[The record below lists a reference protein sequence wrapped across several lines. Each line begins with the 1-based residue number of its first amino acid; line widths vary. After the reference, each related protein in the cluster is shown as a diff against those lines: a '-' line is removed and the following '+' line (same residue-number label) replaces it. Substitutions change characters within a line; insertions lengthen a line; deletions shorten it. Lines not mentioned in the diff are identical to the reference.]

1 MDIFGKSVSVSLQC
15 LHLLL
20 LLPPALP
27 MAAYAQSA
35 PAPAPAT
42 MSTPAATPTLPAKAG
57 APNIVIYGD
66 SLSAAYGLPQGA
78 GWPTLLQERLKQKK
92 FNYNVVNVS
101 ISGETSAGG
110 AARIALTVRETR
122 PAVLVLA
129 LGANDGL
136 RGLPV
141 AQLRDNLAAIIKAA
155 KAVKCQVIVVGMRMP
170 PNYGQRY
177 TEQFQSSFTDL
188 AKAQRLALV
197 PFLLEGVAQR
207 PELFQQDQLH
217 PTEAAQPLILENVWK
232 ALNPLLKK

>member
-1 MDIFGKSVSVSLQC
+1 
-15 LHLLL
+15 
-20 LLPPALP
+20 
-27 MAAYAQSA
+27 
-35 PAPAPAT
+35 
-42 MSTPAATPTLPAKAG
+42 MSTPAALPAKPG

-92 FNYNVVNVS
+92 FNYNVVNAS

-110 AARIALTVRETR
+110 AARIAITVRETR

-141 AQLRDNLAAIIKAA
+141 
-155 KAVKCQVIVVGMRMP
+155 
-170 PNYGQRY
+170 
-177 TEQFQSSFTDL
+177 EQFQSSFTDL

-217 PTEAAQPLILENVWK
+217 PTEAAQPLILENIWK
-232 ALNPLLKK
+232 ALQPLLKK

>member
-1 MDIFGKSVSVSLQC
+1 
-15 LHLLL
+15 
-20 LLPPALP
+20 

-35 PAPAPAT
+35 SAPAT
-42 MSTPAATPTLPAKAG
+42 MSTPAALPAKPG

-92 FNYNVVNVS
+92 FNYNVVNAS

-110 AARIALTVRETR
+110 AARIAITVRETR

-155 KAVKCQVIVVGMRMP
+155 RAVKCQVIVVGMRMP

-217 PTEAAQPLILENVWK
+217 PTEAAQPLILENIWK
-232 ALNPLLKK
+232 ALQPLLEK

>member
-1 MDIFGKSVSVSLQC
+1 
-15 LHLLL
+15 
-20 LLPPALP
+20 

-35 PAPAPAT
+35 SAPAT
-42 MSTPAATPTLPAKAG
+42 MSTPAALPAKPG

-92 FNYNVVNVS
+92 FNYNVVNAS

-110 AARIALTVRETR
+110 AARIAITVRETR

-217 PTEAAQPLILENVWK
+217 PTEAAQPLILENIWK
-232 ALNPLLKK
+232 ALQPLLKK

>member
-1 MDIFGKSVSVSLQC
+1 
-15 LHLLL
+15 
-20 LLPPALP
+20 

-92 FNYNVVNVS
+92 FNYNVVNAS

>member
-1 MDIFGKSVSVSLQC
+1 
-15 LHLLL
+15 
-20 LLPPALP
+20 

-35 PAPAPAT
+35 SALAT
-42 MSTPAATPTLPAKAG
+42 MSTPAALPAKPG

-92 FNYNVVNVS
+92 FNYNVVNAS

-110 AARIALTVRETR
+110 AARIAITVRETR

-217 PTEAAQPLILENVWK
+217 PTEAAQPLILENIWK
-232 ALNPLLKK
+232 ALQPLLKK

>member
-1 MDIFGKSVSVSLQC
+1 
-15 LHLLL
+15 
-20 LLPPALP
+20 

-35 PAPAPAT
+35 SALAT
-42 MSTPAATPTLPAKAG
+42 MSTPAALPAKPG

-92 FNYNVVNVS
+92 FNYNVVNAS

-110 AARIALTVRETR
+110 AARIAITVRETR

-141 AQLRDNLAAIIKAA
+141 AQLRDNLAAIIKTAR
-155 KAVKCQVIVVGMRMP
+155 AVKCQVIVVGMRMP

-217 PTEAAQPLILENVWK
+217 PTEAAQPLILENIWK
-232 ALNPLLKK
+232 ALQPLLKK

>member
-1 MDIFGKSVSVSLQC
+1 M
-15 LHLLL
+15 
-20 LLPPALP
+20 
-27 MAAYAQSA
+27 
-35 PAPAPAT
+35 
-42 MSTPAATPTLPAKAG
+42 
-57 APNIVIYGD
+57 
-66 SLSAAYGLPQGA
+66 
-78 GWPTLLQERLKQKK
+78 QERLKQKK

-110 AARIALTVRETR
+110 AARIGATIREAK
-122 PAVLVLA
+122 PAVLVVA

-141 AQLRDNLAAIIKAA
+141 AQLRDNLAAIVKAA
-155 KAVKCQVIVVGMRMP
+155 KTAGAKVVLVGMRMP

-188 AKAQRLALV
+188 AKAQHLALV

-232 ALNPLLKK
+232 ALKPLLKK

>member
-1 MDIFGKSVSVSLQC
+1 
-15 LHLLL
+15 
-20 LLPPALP
+20 

-35 PAPAPAT
+35 SALAT
-42 MSTPAATPTLPAKAG
+42 MSTPAALPAKPG
-57 APNIVIYGD
+57 APNIVRDGD

-92 FNYNVVNVS
+92 FNYNVVNAS

-110 AARIALTVRETR
+110 AARIAITVRETR

-155 KAVKCQVIVVGMRMP
+155 RAVKCQVIVVGMRMP

-217 PTEAAQPLILENVWK
+217 PTEAAQPLILENIWK
-232 ALNPLLKK
+232 ALQPLLKK

>member
-1 MDIFGKSVSVSLQC
+1 
-15 LHLLL
+15 
-20 LLPPALP
+20 

-35 PAPAPAT
+35 SALAT
-42 MSTPAATPTLPAKAG
+42 MSTPAALPAKPG

-92 FNYNVVNVS
+92 FNYNVVNAS

-110 AARIALTVRETR
+110 AARISITVRETR

-155 KAVKCQVIVVGMRMP
+155 RAVKCQVIVVGMRMP

-217 PTEAAQPLILENVWK
+217 PTEAAQPLILENIWK
-232 ALNPLLKK
+232 ALQPLLKK